1 MYQIFVV
8 MMFEK
13 VQLTK
18 NIISRVN
25 LPALAIG
32 FRLATLF
39 SRNDAGKGSGYARL
53 THSVAGSCLGE
64 VTQDVPILITDH
76 NFRVYL

>member
-18 NIISRVN
+18 TIISRVN

-39 SRNDAGKGSGYARL
+39 SQNDAGKGSGYARL
-53 THSVAGSCLGE
+53 TQCCWILSGRSHAGRSNL
-64 VTQDVPILITDH
+64 D
-76 NFRVYL
+76 Y